1 MIELDLELAIGLVAL
16 VVAIYGAL
24 SRFLSNYSVSPAF
37 AFVVIGAVLGGIGL
51 GIFGDVE
58 LELSQLGVLAELTLA
73 LVLFSAASMVRIRK
87 LGRDG
92 EPVGRL
98 LAIGLSLTIVL
109 GTALALGL
117 FPGISVGLA
126 LIIGAALAPTDAD
139 LGHQVISDGSV
150 PARVRRLLN
159 VESGLNDGVAAP
171 VIAVGIA
178 LATVGDLSGSNP
190 IVDAARELGIAAVVG
205 IVIGLAGR
213 WLLAQADVRGTAT
226 PSGRKLTALSIA
238 LAAYVIA
245 VGLDSSG
252 FIAAF
257 LAGLMFGIGSRRR
270 IESAVVFTEALS
282 VLLSIVVWLAFG
294 LVMVDAD
301 LLARIDLAVVA
312 YALLSLTVVRMLPV
326 ALALMGERLDRVTVG
341 FMGWFGPRGLA
352 TIVFALLAL
361 ETLEGEGVP
370 TDPLL
375 PVVATTVALSVV
387 LHGFSARPLAAWY
400 GRYVSRLPAD
410 APEFVG
416 DEEPRKAGSM
426 TMHDGMLDH

>member
-16 VVAIYGAL
+16 VVAVYGVL
-24 SRFLSNYSVSPAF
+24 SRLLSRYSVSPAF
-37 AFVVIGAVLGGIGL
+37 AFVVIGAVLGGVGL

-58 LELSQLGVLAELTLA
+58 IELGQLGVLAELTLA
-73 LVLFSAASMVRIRK
+73 LVLFSAASMVQLRK

-98 LAIGLSLTIVL
+98 LAIGLTLTIVL

-139 LGHQVISDGSV
+139 LGHQVISDSSV

-159 VESGLNDGVAAP
+159 VESGLNDGIAAP
-171 VIAVGIA
+171 VIAIGIA

-190 IVDAARELGIAAVVG
+190 LVDALRELGIAAIVG
-205 IVIGLAGR
+205 IVIGLVGR

-226 PSGRKLTALSIA
+226 PSGRKLAALSIA
-238 LAAYVIA
+238 LAAYLIA
-245 VGLDSSG
+245 VGLESSG

-257 LAGLMFGIGSRRR
+257 VAGLMFGIGSRQRV
-270 IESAVVFTEALS
+270 ESAVVFTEALS

-301 LLARIDLAVVA
+301 LLARIDLTVIIYAV
-312 YALLSLTVVRMLPV
+312 LSLTIVRMVPV
-326 ALALMGERLDRVTVG
+326 ALALIGDHFDRVTVG
-341 FMGWFGPRGLA
+341 FLGWFGPRGLA

-361 ETLEGEGVP
+361 ETLEHEGVS

-375 PVVATTVALSVV
+375 PVAATTVALSVV

-400 GRYVSRLPAD
+400 GRYTGGLSEEA
-410 APEFVG
+410 AEFVG
-416 DEEPRKAGSM
+416 DEEPAMTGSM
-426 TMHDGMLDH
+426 TMHDRMLDH